1 MDGSEVPHL
10 TERACPERTGR
21 MVRLRSS
28 LARGLVRLMER
39 VIAWHR
45 RRPDRRRLARLDD
58 RSLRDIGIE
67 RAAVEDE
74 STVSFWRLR

>member
-10 TERACPERTGR
+10 EEGACPERTGR
-21 MVRLRSS
+21 MARLRVS
-28 LARGLVRLMER
+28 LARGLVRLAGR

-45 RRPDRRRLARLDD
+45 RRRDWRRLARLDD

>member
-10 TERACPERTGR
+10 AERACPGRTGR
-21 MVRLRSS
+21 MARLRTS
-28 LARGLVRLMER
+28 LAGGLVRLVEQ

-45 RRPDRRRLARLDD
+45 RRREQRRLARLDD
-58 RSLRDIGIE
+58 RSLRDIGID

>member
-1 MDGSEVPHL
+1 
-10 TERACPERTGR
+10 
-21 MVRLRSS
+21 
-28 LARGLVRLMER
+28 MER

>member
-21 MVRLRSS
+21 MVRLRSN
-28 LARGLVRLMER
+28 LARGLVRLAGR
-39 VIAWHR
+39 FIAWHR
-45 RRPDRRRLARLDD
+45 QRRDRQRLARLDD
-58 RSLRDIGIE
+58 RSLRDIGID

-74 STVSFWRLR
+74 STASFWRLH